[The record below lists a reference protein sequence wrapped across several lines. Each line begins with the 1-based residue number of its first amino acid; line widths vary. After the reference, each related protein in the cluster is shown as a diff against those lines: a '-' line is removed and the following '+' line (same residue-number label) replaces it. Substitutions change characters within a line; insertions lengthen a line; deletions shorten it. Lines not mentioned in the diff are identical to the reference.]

1 MGETIRYVSQLFVI
15 GKANI
20 KIQAGLEACGLKTA
34 VALAHAGFG
43 TKLFAGLEQCH
54 TPGAAAAFLAEW
66 RLSLADELNTN
77 RLGLLVKRQPTLAKS
92 IPPSFPSLKIINF
105 YLHPVTSQSQGGSSK
120 VLTITRAGPNLP
132 RLALFAEKYFQWG
145 TVAGILRQFS
155 STIFPGLAI
164 RQLVRAACARDR
176 GLHNPGYSMLGALI
190 SNTRRESRTSEGH
203 HPEARAH
210 LVVDGYIIDSVRKG
224 IKGANDTDESRRE
237 ADAWVKV
244 DAPALR
250 VWLPLAMIGD
260 IEIERLG
267 TPGTAPEIH
276 GKCSSVFPPTTRP
289 LSSIQQGADPKP
301 Y

>member
-1 MGETIRYVSQLFVI
+1 MGGTIRYVSHSFVI

-34 VALAHAGFG
+34 IALAHAGLG
-43 TKLFAGLEQCH
+43 AKLFDGLEQCG
-54 TPGAAAAFLAEW
+54 TPGKAAAFLAEW
-66 RLSLADELNTN
+66 RLGLADELITN
-77 RLGLLVKRQPTLAKS
+77 RSGLLAKRQPTLAES
-92 IPPSFPSLKIINF
+92 IPPTFPSLEIINL
-105 YLHPVTSQSQGGSSK
+105 YLHPVTSQSQGSSQ
-120 VLTITRAGPNLP
+120 VLNITRAGPNLP

-145 TVAGILRQFS
+145 TVVGILRQFS

-164 RQLVRAACARDR
+164 RQLMRAMCARDL

-190 SNTRRESRTSEGH
+190 SDTRRESRTSEGH

-210 LVVDGYIIDSVRKG
+210 LVVDGYILDSVRKG
-224 IKGANDTDESRRE
+224 IKGTNDTDKSRRE

-267 TPGTAPEIH
+267 TPGSAPEIH
-276 GKCSSVFPPTTRP
+276 GNVPPFSYLQP
-289 LSSIQQGADPKP
+289 GH
-301 Y
+301 